1 MQLQSKSEEINH
13 EMPSLL
19 NQEEFREGGEIQ
31 IEGWCSWEGGCF
43 PAAWYFLVLF
53 AFMLGTMGG
62 TGGLVPSP
70 SSGGAE
76 R

>member
-31 IEGWCSWEGGCF
+31 IGAAGKVAISQQPGISLCSLLSC
-43 PAAWYFLVLF
+43 
-53 AFMLGTMGG
+53 
-62 TGGLVPSP
+62 
-70 SSGGAE
+70 
-76 R
+76 